1 MTPAERA
8 RMTDREEFAA
18 ECAAIRQRA
27 FAYVKQRREDTRK
40 EIANWLSREPV
51 KLTFKPRV
59 PKVNPAP
66 APKPAVPSIPSPK
79 PIVEAKRVTVNGL
92 SLTRREWAYHL
103 GITYNALNTRISR
116 LGSLEAA
123 VRHQSARRSGVTVA
137 GMTMSIT
144 EWADYIGMSRTTL
157 YDRIK
162 SGTAETVIASLLAD
176 PPGVVLNFGPFEGT
190 GAGGTAQETPNITF
204 SGNEACPQ

>member
-8 RMTDREEFAA
+8 RLIDKQEFAA
-18 ECAAIRQRA
+18 ECAAVRHRA
-27 FAYVKQRREDTRK
+27 FAYVERRRQDTRK

-59 PKVNPAP
+59 PKVKPAP
-66 APKPAVPSIPSPK
+66 APKPAVPSVPLANPDKEPK
-79 PIVEAKRVTVNGL
+79 RLTVDGL

-123 VRHQSARRSGVTVA
+123 VRHKSARRSGVTVA

-144 EWADYIGMSRTTL
+144 EWADYLSVARTTL
-157 YDRIK
+157 YHRIK
-162 SGTAETVIASLLAD
+162 SEPAETVIANLLAD
-176 PPGVVLNFGPFEGT
+176 PPGVVLDFEDYEGT

-204 SGNEACPQ
+204 SGSEACPQ